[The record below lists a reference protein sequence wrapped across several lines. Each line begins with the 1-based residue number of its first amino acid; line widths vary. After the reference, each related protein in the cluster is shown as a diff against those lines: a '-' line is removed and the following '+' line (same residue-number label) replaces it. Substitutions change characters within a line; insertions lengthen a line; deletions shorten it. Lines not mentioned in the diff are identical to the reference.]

1 MLLELLW
8 DAGQPRHR
16 PWAGGRELGETPVE
30 DGGHVSCGAE
40 VSSTGGNLQV
50 EERVLAGLSRQAEQV
65 CTQRR
70 PGRLVGE
77 PGHELVGSVERHNGL
92 GADELFGRDMEP
104 VSVALDRLMEPH
116 RRVMKL
122 TQQGGGGDGRVVAG
136 EDLLQGLGRS

>member
-1 MLLELLW
+1 MLMELLW
-8 DAGQPRHR
+8 DAGQPGHR

-50 EERVLAGLSRQAEQV
+50 EERVLAGLCRQAEQV

-77 PGHELVGSVERHNGL
+77 PGDELVGSVERRHGL
-92 GADELFGRDMEP
+92 GSCRP
-104 VSVALDRLMEPH
+104 RVSV
-116 RRVMKL
+116 V
-122 TQQGGGGDGRVVAG
+122 
-136 EDLLQGLGRS
+136 